1 MQINIYLPGYATKAD
16 ADKAA
21 ETIKRQWPPQGYG
34 TFVSVHQSTI
44 TGDWTVTGSRS
55 SSCD

>member
-1 MQINIYLPGYATKAD
+1 MINIYLPGYATKAD